1 MKRYVRAS
9 QYVSDELEYKS
20 LGLIGGA
27 VNDIVNNIYN
37 EAILDPEDPRA
48 DYFVSNISSD
58 DEVTD
63 AIQMLMDAIKN
74 ATKRQM
80 QWRSN

>member
-1 MKRYVRAS
+1 MKRYIRAS

-20 LGLIGGA
+20 LGLIGGT
-27 VNDIVNNIYN
+27 VNDVVNNIYS

-48 DYFVSNISSD
+48 DYFVSNITSD
-58 DEVTD
+58 NEVAD
-63 AIQMLMDAIKN
+63 AIQTLMDAIKN

-80 QWRSN
+80 MWRAN